1 MPAHRKPR
9 DFRGSQARIGRL
21 ARFHVEGFVHV
32 LVYRIMVILTIV
44 YGIFIV
50 IYLAAPG
57 LGTPLKVLTGIVWVL
72 WTPQLFEVA
81 KGLSLA
87 WSRGMAY
94 GKLNPEF
101 ASLYRKRYN
110 KKPGFLQALP
120 WLVLAVWAAGFI
132 VLMARWQ
139 P

>member
-1 MPAHRKPR
+1 MPPRRKPR

-21 ARFHVEGFVHV
+21 AGFHLEGFIHV
-32 LVYRIMVILTIV
+32 LAYRIMVILTIL

-50 IYLAAPG
+50 IFLAAPG
-57 LGTPLKVLTGIVWVL
+57 LGTPLKIVTGIVWVL

-81 KGLSLA
+81 KGLALA

-101 ASLYRKRYN
+101 AHLYRTRYN
-110 KKPGFLQALP
+110 KKPGLLRAFP
-120 WLVLAVWAAGFI
+120 WVVLAVWAAAF
-132 VLMARWQ
+132 VALMARWH